1 MGSGLSGSF
10 ARAGAAFLASLLM
23 VSPSLAQSNDL
34 LGTWR
39 LVSAVATNASGER
52 DLHPYGQKPS
62 GLLTYTPDGRL
73 TAIIAHDGRRPLS
86 GDRIS
91 APSAERAEAYAT
103 FFAYA
108 GSYKIEGDKVVHHVE
123 IASVPNWV
131 GTDLVRVVALH
142 GDRLTLSTPPLSVA
156 GRTQSTELLWE
167 RVK

>member
-1 MGSGLSGSF
+1 MGSGLFCSL
-10 ARAGAAFLASLLM
+10 ARTGGAFLASLLM

-34 LGTWR
+34 VGTWR

-52 DLHPYGQKPS
+52 DPHPYGLKPS
-62 GLLTYTPDGRL
+62 GLLSYMPDGRM

-167 RVK
+167 RAK